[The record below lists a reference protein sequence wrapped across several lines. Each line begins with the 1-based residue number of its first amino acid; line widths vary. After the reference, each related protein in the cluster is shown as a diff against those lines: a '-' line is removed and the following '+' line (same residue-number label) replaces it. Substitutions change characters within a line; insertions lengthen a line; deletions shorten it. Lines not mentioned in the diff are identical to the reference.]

1 MAVINSSDLDFD
13 QIKSNLKTYFERQA
27 EFADY
32 DFEAAGL
39 SNLLDVLAYNT
50 HLNGL
55 VANMSIN
62 ESFLNSSQL
71 RASVTSHAEA
81 LGYYP
86 RSQTGSSANLN
97 LTITTTNTSTT
108 TISIPKYTTFSTNV
122 DNVLY
127 SFKTL
132 EQYIATNDGTGV
144 FTFKTDTGST
154 TIPVKEGTVKTK
166 TFIVGDTSDEN
177 VYVIPD
183 ENIDTS
189 TLVVTVYDSVT
200 SDTFSVY
207 TNVNDAVR
215 INTDSKIYIAR
226 EAPNGY
232 FEVLF
237 SDGNVLGQSPV
248 AGNKIVIQYLNTSG
262 ADANGGTVFTPDSQ
276 INIDGTN
283 YDISVVTVNKSSG
296 GAAKETIASIKANAP
311 VVYATQQRLITA
323 EDYKALIQQ
332 RYSSVVKDVTAWG
345 GNDNV
350 PPEYGKVFVSLNFKD
365 GTDAA
370 TQQITKDSIVRDLTK
385 NLSIMSIDTKF
396 SDPVTTFLEFVV
408 TFNFDPDLSG
418 KTVQT
423 IQSEVTATVKSYVE
437 TNLNTFDAVFRRSL
451 ILTEVDNISPA
462 ILNSRMSVKM
472 QSRFIPTLNTL
483 KDYTLNYPVE
493 LASPDDVNHR
503 ITSTRFTFQNQ
514 QCFIQNQLNS
524 NKLQIIGSGGNVV
537 QDNIGSYERLTGT
550 VNIRGFKPTAFEGSQ
565 IKVSATPANEST
577 IRPLR
582 GYILGIDAALSVA
595 SGIID
600 TQNTAVTL

>member
-13 QIKSNLKTYFERQA
+13 QIKSNLKTYFEQQA

-97 LTITTTNTSTT
+97 LTVTTSNTSTI

-122 DNVLY
+122 DNTLY

-144 FTFKTDTGST
+144 FTFRTDAGST

-365 GTDAA
+365 GTDAS
-370 TQQITKDSIVRDLTK
+370 TQQSTKDSIVRDLTK

-396 SDPVTTFLEFVV
+396 SDPKTIFLEFVV

-423 IQSEVTATVKSYVE
+423 VQSEVSDTVKSYVE

-451 ILTEVDNISPA
+451 ILTEIDNISPA
-462 ILNSRMSVKM
+462 ILNSKMNVKM

-483 KDYTLNYPVE
+483 KDYTLSYPVE
-493 LASPDDVNHR
+493 LASPDDVDYR
-503 ITSTRFTFQNQ
+503 VTSTRFTFQNQ
-514 QCFIQNQLNS
+514 QCFIQNQLSS
-524 NKLQIIGSGGNVV
+524 NKLKIIGSSGNVV
-537 QDNIGSYERLTGT
+537 QDNIGSYDRLTGT
-550 VNIRGFKPTAFEGSQ
+550 VNIRGFKPTAFEGSH

>member
-144 FTFKTDTGST
+144 FTFRTDAGST

-189 TLVVTVYDSVT
+189 TLVVTVYNSVT

-207 TNVNDAVR
+207 TNINDAVR

-237 SDGNVLGQSPV
+237 SDGNVLGQSPI

-276 INIDGTN
+276 INIDGAN

-365 GTDAA
+365 GTDAS
-370 TQQITKDSIVRDLTK
+370 TQQVTKDSIVRDLTK

-396 SDPVTTFLEFVV
+396 SDPTTTFLEFVV
-408 TFNFDPDLSG
+408 IFNFDPDLSG

-423 IQSEVTATVKSYVE
+423 IQSEVTATVKNYVE

-462 ILNSRMSVKM
+462 ILNSRMNVKM

-493 LASPDDVNHR
+493 LASPDDLNHR

-537 QDNIGSYERLTGT
+537 QDNVGSYERLTGI
-550 VNIRGFKPTAFEGSQ
+550 VNIRGFRPTAFEGSQ

-582 GYILGIDAALSVA
+582 GYILGIDTALSVA

>member
-1 MAVINSSDLDFD
+1 MAVINSSDLDFN
-13 QIKSNLKTYFERQA
+13 QIKSNLKTYFEQQA

-71 RASVTSHAEA
+71 RSSVTSHAEA

-97 LTITTTNTSTT
+97 LTITTTNTTTT

-127 SFKTL
+127 SFQTL

-144 FTFKTDTGST
+144 FTFRTDTGST

-237 SDGNVLGQSPV
+237 SDGNVLGQSPI

-262 ADANGGTVFTPDSQ
+262 ANANGGTVFTPDSQ
-276 INIDGTN
+276 VNIDGTN

-370 TQQITKDSIVRDLTK
+370 TQQVTKDSIVRDLTK

-423 IQSEVTATVKSYVE
+423 IQSEVTSILKSYVE

-462 ILNSRMSVKM
+462 ILNSRMNVKM

-483 KDYTLNYPVE
+483 KDYTLNYPAE
-493 LASPDDVNHR
+493 LASPDDINYRV
-503 ITSTRFTFQNQ
+503 TSTRFTFQNQ
-514 QCFIQNQLNS
+514 QCFIRNQLNTS
-524 NKLQIIGSGGNVV
+524 KLQIIGSGGNVV
-537 QDNIGSYERLTGT
+537 QDNIGSYDRLAGT

-582 GYILGIDAALSVA
+582 GYILGIDATLSVA

>member
-13 QIKSNLKTYFERQA
+13 QIKSNLKTYFQQQS

-32 DFEAAGL
+32 DFEASGL

-50 HLNGL
+50 HINGL

-86 RSQTGSSANLN
+86 RSQTGASANLG
-97 LTITTTNTSTT
+97 LTISTNNTTTTT
-108 TISIPKYTTFSTNV
+108 VSIPQYFTFTTNI
-122 DNVLY
+122 DQVLY
-127 SFKTL
+127 TFQTL
-132 EQYIATNDGTGV
+132 EQYIGTNDGNGN
-144 FTFKTDTGST
+144 FIIKTDVGST
-154 TIPVKEGTVKTK
+154 TIPVKEGTLKTK
-166 TFIVGDTSDEN
+166 TFIVGDTTDEN
-177 VYVIPD
+177 IYVIPD

-189 TLVVTVYDSVT
+189 TLVVKVYDSVSST
-200 SDTFSVY
+200 TFSVY

-248 AGNKIVIQYLNTSG
+248 AGNKIVIEYLNTSG
-262 ADANGGTVFTPDSQ
+262 EDGNNGTVFTPDSQ

-283 YDISVVTVNKSSG
+283 YDVSVTLVNKSSG
-296 GAAKETIASIKANAP
+296 GAAKESIASIKANAP
-311 VVYATQQRLITA
+311 VVYATQQRLVTA

-332 RYSSVVKDVTAWG
+332 RYSSVVKDVAAWG

-350 PPEYGKVFVSLNFKD
+350 PPEYGKVFVSLNFKN
-365 GTDAA
+365 GIDAN
-370 TQQITKDSIVRDLTK
+370 TKQVTKDSIVRDLTN

-396 SDPVTTFLEFVV
+396 TDPTTVYLEFTI

-423 IQSEVTATVKSYVE
+423 VQTEIAAKVAEYIS
-437 TNLNTFDAVFRRSL
+437 TNLDTFDAVFRRSL
-451 ILTEVDNISPA
+451 VLTEIDNHSPA
-462 ILNSRMSVKM
+462 VLNTRMNVKM
-472 QSRFIPTLNTL
+472 QNRFIPTLNTT
-483 KDYTLNYPVE
+483 KDYAIKYPTE
-493 LASPDDVNHR
+493 LAIPDDVNYR
-503 ITSTRFTFQNQ
+503 ITTSRFTFQNQ
-514 QCFIQNQLNS
+514 QCFIRNQLNS
-524 NKLQIIGSGGNVV
+524 TKLEVVGSGGAII
-537 QDNIGSYERLTGT
+537 QDNIGSYDRVNGI
-550 VNIRGFKPTAFEGSQ
+550 VNIRGFKPSAYEGSE
-565 IKVSATPANEST
+565 IKVSVVPANEST

-582 GYILGIDAALSVA
+582 GYILGIDAGLTVA

>member
-13 QIKSNLKTYFERQA
+13 QIKSNLKTYFEQQA

-144 FTFKTDTGST
+144 FTFRTDAGST

-189 TLVVTVYDSVT
+189 TLVVTVYNSVT

-207 TNVNDAVR
+207 TNINDAVR

-237 SDGNVLGQSPV
+237 SDGNVLGQSPI

-276 INIDGTN
+276 INIDGAN

-365 GTDAA
+365 GTDAS
-370 TQQITKDSIVRDLTK
+370 TQQVTKDSIVRDLTK

-396 SDPVTTFLEFVV
+396 SDPTTTFLEFVV
-408 TFNFDPDLSG
+408 IFNFDPDLSG

-423 IQSEVTATVKSYVE
+423 IQSEVTATVKNYVE

-462 ILNSRMSVKM
+462 ILNSRMNVKM

-493 LASPDDVNHR
+493 LASPDDLNHR

-537 QDNIGSYERLTGT
+537 QDNVGSYERLTGI
-550 VNIRGFKPTAFEGSQ
+550 VNIRGFRPTAFEGSQ

-582 GYILGIDAALSVA
+582 GYILGIDTALSVA